1 MSVGHVARILEEN
14 GIATVV
20 IAVEAFKE
28 TLASM
33 SLPRV
38 LITHFP
44 MGRPIG
50 FPGRSNQHMRVIKEA
65 LNLLTEA
72 TESKVVTIEEK
83 YLFAG
88 IDWK

>member
-1 MSVGHVARILEEN
+1 MSVGHVARAFEEN
-14 GIATVV
+14 GISTVV

-28 TLASM
+28 KLISM

-38 LITHFP
+38 LITPFP

-50 FPGRSNQHMRVIKEA
+50 FPGNSRQHLRVIKEA

-72 TESKVVTIEEK
+72 TESKTVLTIDEP
-83 YLFAG
+83 YLCK
-88 IDWK
+88 D